1 MKKLVVNADDV
12 GIDWDRDIGIGFGV
26 WLRVISSISVVVT
39 NPASYSRI
47 QRLVHWIR
55 KFRPHV
61 SIGLH
66 LNLTDEPFCTCML
79 ESFLERKIGSDHP
92 KVAFWKSAIQQ
103 NINLPNI
110 SREISN
116 QLQEFQRLFSFQ
128 PTHLDG
134 HNHCHIAHPL
144 IFQEICTQYN
154 SHIRIPNESLLKED
168 LQTFLPNIELEKD
181 YFSCEVTQNP
191 LLWAH
196 TMRENPISDLL
207 LYRYSSSLL
216 VPIPAKKF
224 IGSVYGHVR
233 TFSFLKKS
241 LQQSFDS
248 TDILE
253 LMVHPGFYFPVRHST
268 WFSNKERLH
277 ELWNLVRL
285 QRYLKKQHIK
295 IVNQDGLEID

>member
-12 GIDWDRDIGIGFGV
+12 GIDWDRDIGIGIGV
-26 WLRVISSISVVVT
+26 WFRAISSISVVVT
-39 NPASYSRI
+39 NPASHSRI
-47 QRLVHWIR
+47 QRLARWIR
-55 KFRPHV
+55 KFRPRV

-66 LNLTDEPFCTCML
+66 LNLTDEPFCTCTL
-79 ESFLERKIGSDHP
+79 ESILEREIGFDHP

-103 NINLPNI
+103 NINLSNI
-110 SREISN
+110 SREISA
-116 QLQEFQRLFSFQ
+116 QLQQFQRLFSFQ

-154 SHIRIPNESLLKED
+154 SHIRIPNESLLKEN
-168 LQTFLPNIELEKD
+168 LQTLLSNLELEKD
-181 YFSCEVTQNP
+181 YFSCEGKQNP

-196 TMRENPISDLL
+196 TMRESPISDLL

-216 VPIPAKKF
+216 SPISAKKF
-224 IGSVYGHVR
+224 IGSIYGHIR
-233 TFSFLKKS
+233 TYSFLKKN
-241 LQQSFDS
+241 LQQSFES

-253 LMVHPGFYFPVRHST
+253 LMVHPGFYFPVPHST
-268 WFSNKERLH
+268 WFSNKERLQ